1 MMKKM
6 LLLITALLLTSVFSA
21 STPHVH
27 ASGAV
32 EITPSTAFVGTPFRE
47 ILIYVKAWDDGW
59 ATSVSLAAKN
69 VPIGLSISFQPK
81 SVSNPLPGPHTIES
95 TMTVNGGTAARGSYD
110 ITIEATWTSLNPFDP
125 TWHRSTVLHLEVNA
139 VPEGTITANPYL
151 VVNQGVWT
159 KRTFGWNP
167 GTGST
172 WDLEP
177 AGDLYVNWYANGQVH
192 MRTSDTVFDWNG
204 IACEFKQQVSTV
216 SLNPAITQLTLRASA
231 RNISGNHA
239 SSPSWEGIKFDAWA
253 KSTKDNHRLFV
264 EMYFYR
270 SGINLN
276 WDPVNKQVNPGNVDT
291 DDYMVN
297 IASSD
302 AEISSHVKIK
312 QESGNSLFTIDLTYF
327 FQQGAKAFNRTLAD
341 YVLDTIGINCEA
353 GNVGPYPTCWVTLS
367 YLESMG
373 SYLADVNCDGSIN
386 IMDIVLVTSCFG
398 AQFGSANYRPA
409 ADINLDKI
417 IDIFDLTIV
426 SSKFGKIFPNS

>member
-1 MMKKM
+1 MFKKTLFLIIV
-6 LLLITALLLTSVFSA
+6 LLLVSVFSA
-21 STPHVH
+21 STHYVY
-27 ASGAV
+27 ANGAV
-32 EITPSTAFVGTPFRE
+32 EIKPNSASVGTPFRE
-47 ILIYVKAWDDGW
+47 ILIYVKAWDDGY
-59 ATSVSLAAKN
+59 AASVSLEAKD
-69 VPIGLSISFQPK
+69 VPPELSISFQPK
-81 SVSNPLPGPHTIES
+81 SAAQHDIES
-95 TMTVNGGTAARGSYD
+95 TMIVNASTTAPGSYN
-110 ITIEATWTSLNPFDP
+110 ITIKATWLPLLLYPAWN
-125 TWHRSTVLHLEVNA
+125 RSAVLHLEVIA
-139 VPEGTITANPYL
+139 VPEGTITTNPYL

-216 SLNPAITQLTLRASA
+216 SLNPAITQLTLRASV
-231 RNISGNHA
+231 RNISGYHA
-239 SSPSWEGIKFDAWA
+239 PKPSWEGIKFDAWA
-253 KSTKDNHRLFV
+253 NSTKDNHRLFV

-276 WDPVNKQVNPGNVDT
+276 WDPVNKQVNPGNGNT

-312 QESGNSLFTIDLTYF
+312 EESGNSLFTIDLTYF
-327 FQQGAKAFNRTLAD
+327 FQRGAKAFNRTLAD

-353 GNVGPYPTCWVTLS
+353 GHVGYYPTCWVTLS

-373 SYLADVNCDGSIN
+373 SYLADVNCDGSID
-386 IMDIVLVTSCFG
+386 IIDIVLVTSCFG